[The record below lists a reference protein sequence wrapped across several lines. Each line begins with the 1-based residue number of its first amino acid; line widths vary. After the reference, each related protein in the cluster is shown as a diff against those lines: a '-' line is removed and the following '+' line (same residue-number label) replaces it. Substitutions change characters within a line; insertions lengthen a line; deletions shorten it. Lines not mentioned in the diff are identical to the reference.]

1 MWISKELLK
10 KLKYYTVHQPKI
22 EMFGQSNVKTHRDS
36 LFVPIS
42 LMFALLCISYT
53 HVRYWSR
60 ENELDSA
67 STYKVPYSG
76 FFNLQIL
83 YANEAE
89 SINPVEKE
97 KEEQQPE
104 VRCL

>member
-1 MWISKELLK
+1 
-10 KLKYYTVHQPKI
+10 
-22 EMFGQSNVKTHRDS
+22 
-36 LFVPIS
+36 
-42 LMFALLCISYT
+42 MFALLCISYT
-53 HVRYWSR
+53 HAPYWSR
-60 ENELDSA
+60 ENKLDSG
-67 STYKVPYSG
+67 STYNVPYSG

>member
-1 MWISKELLK
+1 
-10 KLKYYTVHQPKI
+10 
-22 EMFGQSNVKTHRDS
+22 
-36 LFVPIS
+36 
-42 LMFALLCISYT
+42 MFALLCISYT
-53 HVRYWSR
+53 HVPYRSR
-60 ENELDSA
+60 ENQLDSG
-67 STYKVPYSG
+67 STYKLPYSG

>member
-1 MWISKELLK
+1 
-10 KLKYYTVHQPKI
+10 
-22 EMFGQSNVKTHRDS
+22 
-36 LFVPIS
+36 
-42 LMFALLCISYT
+42 MFALICICYS
-53 HVRYWSR
+53 HVFHWWR
-60 ENELDSA
+60 ENELDSG

-76 FFNLQIL
+76 FLNLQIL

-104 VRCL
+104 VRYL

>member
-1 MWISKELLK
+1 M
-10 KLKYYTVHQPKI
+10 KYYTVHQRKI
-22 EMFGQSNVKTHRDS
+22 KIFGLFTPAKSNVKTHRDS
-36 LFVPIS
+36 LFIPIS

-53 HVRYWSR
+53 HVPYWSR
-60 ENELDSA
+60 ENALDPG

-76 FFNLQIL
+76 FFYLQIL

-104 VRCL
+104 VRCLYH

>member
-1 MWISKELLK
+1 
-10 KLKYYTVHQPKI
+10 
-22 EMFGQSNVKTHRDS
+22 
-36 LFVPIS
+36 
-42 LMFALLCISYT
+42 MFALLCISYS
-53 HVRYWSR
+53 HVPHLLRD
-60 ENELDSA
+60 NELESGF
-67 STYKVPYSG
+67 TYKVPYSG
-76 FFNLQIL
+76 FLNLQIL

>member
-1 MWISKELLK
+1 ML
-10 KLKYYTVHQPKI
+10 
-22 EMFGQSNVKTHRDS
+22 
-36 LFVPIS
+36 
-42 LMFALLCISYT
+42 ALRCISYS
-53 HVRYWSR
+53 HVPHWSR
-60 ENELDSA
+60 DNELDSG
-67 STYKVPYSG
+67 STYKVPYRG
-76 FFNLQIL
+76 VFNLQIL